1 MLNNVK
7 SEKELI
13 TKTHN
18 EELRKVIEE
27 RKRKEL
33 ESRVAKKK
41 EFEQEPSLEEW
52 SDMFIVACGIARFDS
67 ILALHYFSDCFKILA
82 RQAISNVYVQQAV
95 DKKMQI
101 NRNRTW
107 GFSNGN
113 YQHINE

>member
-1 MLNNVK
+1 MKETIK
-7 SEKELI
+7 SI
-13 TKTHN
+13 
-18 EELRKVIEE
+18 IEWHE
-27 RKRKEL
+27 QTFPDATL
-33 ESRVAKKK
+33 EGQMAKFADEKK